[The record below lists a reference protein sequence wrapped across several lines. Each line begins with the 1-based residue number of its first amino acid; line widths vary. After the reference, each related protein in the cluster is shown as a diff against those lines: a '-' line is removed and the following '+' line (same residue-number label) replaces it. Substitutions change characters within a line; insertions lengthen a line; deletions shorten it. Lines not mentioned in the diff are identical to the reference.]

1 VETPGPSASGTVEA
15 QVESAPRG
23 AVELAFTSE
32 LSSAPG
38 EGAGDR
44 EGNTLHVHNILK
56 LKGSAVATIE
66 PTATL
71 ADATASLR
79 DHGVGA
85 LVVSRDDRTI
95 DGILSERDV
104 VRALAAHG
112 GSTLGREV
120 LTAMSTSVTTCHGH
134 DTADQLMAMM
144 TERRIRHLPVV
155 DDDGHL
161 AGIISIGDVVKAR
174 VGQLEHENNQL
185 HDYIQAR

>member
-1 VETPGPSASGTVEA
+1 M
-15 QVESAPRG
+15 
-23 AVELAFTSE
+23 
-32 LSSAPG
+32 
-38 EGAGDR
+38 
-44 EGNTLHVHNILK
+44 HVHSVLK
-56 LKGSAVATIE
+56 VKGSAVATVL

-71 ADATASLR
+71 GEATAALR

-85 LVVSRDDRTI
+85 LVVSRDAGTI

-112 GSTLGREV
+112 ASTLGHEV
-120 LTAMSTSVTTCHGH
+120 ASAMSTSVTTCRGD
-134 DTADQLMAMM
+134 DTIDAMMAMM

-155 DDDGHL
+155 DDDGLL

-174 VGQLEHENNQL
+174 LGQLEHENDQL